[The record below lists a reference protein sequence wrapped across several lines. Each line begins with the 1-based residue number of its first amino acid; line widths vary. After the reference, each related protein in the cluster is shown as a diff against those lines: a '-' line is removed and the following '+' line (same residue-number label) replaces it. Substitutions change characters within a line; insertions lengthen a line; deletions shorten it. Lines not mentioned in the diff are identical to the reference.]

1 MTLTRDYVKNLLGG
15 VVYARSAEYYKYG
28 RVVRFLLNE
37 TRGGVSIRSS
47 VKGTFRYE
55 VEIDISNDEDILLC
69 HCGCPAYDAFGRCKH
84 IGATLL
90 EYLDQQKPA
99 VQERPRGMIGA
110 DRTSRVINNAGANL
124 LLTKYQN
131 GISSEE
137 AGGIKI
143 VPQLALEYDSIEISF
158 TLGNDRQYV
167 MRDISE
173 FYRSIS
179 YSQTVQYG
187 QKLSFRHTRDAFDD
201 ESKPLVDFIMATIN
215 EQMFYSKSAGSRL
228 SPAVLPT
235 LRSLKLSGRSLD
247 ELFDMYSGDEIA
259 NRAGG
264 ERWKLKDENPSL
276 TVRAENVGDR
286 VRISVSPKAQRVY
299 GAKHDYVAIDRA
311 IYRLTPDYAERMLPM
326 IEAAR
331 TDELLFSPKGASDF
345 CLTVLPKIEKH
356 ASVDDNGV
364 LDAYRPDRVEICFYI
379 DMPERSTLTARPA
392 FVYQTATYGY
402 DEKNG
407 DGDATK
413 RDSNKEREA
422 VAALIKHFDPPLNAG
437 EQFSINDEER
447 MYAFL
452 SGGMVQLSEYGDIYI
467 SDRLKNIHMKK
478 LSRVTVGVS
487 AGDGVLNLNVDTGEF
502 PISELE
508 ELMQAVRDKRRY
520 YRLDDGRFLT
530 IGGSELDGLKQMA
543 DGLNLTAKDLEKGK
557 LDVPMARALYLDGAL
572 KQDGDLTFN
581 RDTSFKKL
589 VRDFK
594 TVDDSDFGVPEP
606 LDEVLRNYQKTGFRW
621 LKTLDAYKFGGILAD
636 DMGLGKTLQVLAYLL
651 SVKRERGDDFE
662 GPRASLIV
670 CPASL
675 VLNWGDE
682 VEKWTPELSVCLLC
696 ASSAERELEIQ
707 ARDDYDIMITS
718 YDLMRRDVELHEKA
732 SYYACILDEAQYIK
746 NHETKAFHA
755 VKRVK
760 AAVRIALTGTPVEN
774 RLSELWSIFDF
785 LMPGYLYNYATFRRQ
800 LEAPIAKNGDADAR
814 KTLQRLASPFILRR
828 MKKDVLEELPPK
840 IETVNYIQMEDEQRK
855 VYLAHVWD
863 VKKRMESATERD
875 KLEILSMLTRLR
887 QLCCDPSL
895 FIDGY
900 TGESCKLEEC
910 ARMLDELTESG
921 HEVLVFSQFTSMLSR
936 IRERLDEMHIP
947 SFTLQGDTP
956 REERAELVRR
966 FNAGEAPVFLI
977 SLKAGG
983 TGLNLTGADTVI
995 HYDPWWNIAA
1005 QNQAT
1010 DRCYRI
1016 GQTRKVQVYQLIT
1029 KGTIEENILKLQSRK
1044 RELAEAVTDSA
1055 DGGIMSMSRDDIMK
1069 LLD

>member
-15 VVYARSAEYYKYG
+15 VVYSRSLEYFNSG
-28 RVVRFLLNE
+28 RVVRFLVKE
-37 TRGGVSIRSS
+37 THGGVAIRSS
-47 VKGTFRYE
+47 VKGTFKYN
-55 VEIDISNDEDILLC
+55 VEIDIPNDDDILLC
-69 HCGCPAYDAFGRCKH
+69 HCNCPTYDAFGRCKH

-90 EYLDQQKPA
+90 EYIDQQKPA
-99 VQERPRGMIGA
+99 AYVKPRGIPAANKVSRIRNNSGA
-110 DRTSRVINNAGANL
+110 DS
-124 LLTKYQN
+124 LLTKYQSTASDEN
-131 GISSEE
+131 VHD
-137 AGGIKI
+137 IKI
-143 VPQLALEYDSIEISF
+143 VPQLTIDNDSVEASF

-167 MRDISE
+167 IRDISE
-173 FYRSIS
+173 FCKAVMN
-179 YSQTVQYG
+179 SQTVQYG
-187 QKLSFRHTRDAFDD
+187 QKLSFRHSRDAFDE
-201 ESKPLVDFIMATIN
+201 ESKPLLDFIMATIA
-215 EQMFYSKSAGSRL
+215 EQMFYSYANGTHTSSAAL
-228 SPAVLPT
+228 PA
-235 LRSLKLSGRSLD
+235 LRSLRLSGRSLD
-247 ELFDMYSGDEIA
+247 ELFDMYSGGEIA
-259 NRAGG
+259 NRSGG
-264 ERWKLKDENPSL
+264 ERWKLINENPSL
-276 TVRAENVGDR
+276 TVHADNVGER
-286 VRISVSPKAQRVY
+286 VKVSVLPQAVRIH
-299 GAKHDYVAIDRA
+299 GAKHDYTAVDRA
-311 IYRLTPDYAERMLPM
+311 IYRLTPDYAAKMLPL

-331 TDELLFSPKGASDF
+331 SEELLFSPNGASDF
-345 CLTVLPKIEKH
+345 CSTVLPKIEKH
-356 ASVDDNGV
+356 VLVEDNGV
-364 LDAYRPDRVEICFYI
+364 LDTYRPDRVEVCFYI
-379 DMPERSTLTARPA
+379 DMPDRSTLTARPA
-392 FVYQTATYGY
+392 FVYQNATYGY
-402 DEKNG
+402 NENNKAD
-407 DGDATK
+407 DATK
-413 RDSNKEREA
+413 RDSNKESEA
-422 VAALIKHFDPPLNAG
+422 VAALIKHFDAPTDAN
-437 EQFSINDEER
+437 EQFTINDEER

-452 SGGMVQLSEYGDIYI
+452 SGGMTELSEFGDIYI

-487 AGDGVLNLNVDTGEF
+487 AGDGILNLNVDTGEF

-520 YRLDDGRFLT
+520 YRLEDGRFLT
-530 IGGSELDGLKQMA
+530 IGGSELDGLKQIA
-543 DGLNLTAKDLEKGK
+543 DGLNLTANDLEKGK

-594 TVDDSDFGVPEP
+594 TVDDSDFSVPEP

-636 DMGLGKTLQVLAYLL
+636 DMGLGKTLQVLSYLL
-651 SVKRERGDDFE
+651 SVKRERSADCKDSHT
-662 GPRASLIV
+662 SLII

-682 VEKWTPELSVCLLC
+682 IEKWTPELKVCLLC
-696 ASSAERELEIQ
+696 SSSAEREHDIQ
-707 ARDDYDIMITS
+707 SRDDYDIMVTS
-718 YDLMRRDVELHEKA
+718 YDLMRRDIELHEKA

-755 VKRVK
+755 VKRIH

-785 LMPGYLYNYATFRRQ
+785 LMPGYLYNYATFRRKI
-800 LEAPIAKNGDADAR
+800 EIPIAKNGDADAR

-828 MKKDVLEELPPK
+828 MKKDVLGELPPK

-855 VYLAHVWD
+855 TYLAHVWD
-863 VKKRMESATERD
+863 IKKRMENTSERD

-887 QLCCDPSL
+887 QLCCDPGL
-895 FIDGY
+895 FIEGY

-910 ARMLDELTESG
+910 ARMLEELTESG
-921 HEVLVFSQFTSMLSR
+921 HEVLVFSQFTSMLNR
-936 IRERLDEMHIP
+936 IRERLDEMQIP
-947 SFTLQGDTP
+947 SFTLQGDTS

-966 FNAGEAPVFLI
+966 FNAGEVPVFLI

-1055 DGGIMSMSRDDIMK
+1055 DGGIMSMSREDIMK